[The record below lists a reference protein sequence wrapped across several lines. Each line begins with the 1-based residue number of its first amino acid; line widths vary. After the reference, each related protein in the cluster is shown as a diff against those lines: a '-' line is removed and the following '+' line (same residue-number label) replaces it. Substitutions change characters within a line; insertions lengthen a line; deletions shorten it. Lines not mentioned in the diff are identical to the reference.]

1 MWRRLQPTKRCLFSV
16 CWLLAAAPGLL
27 GASAAEVAAALREA
41 SFDGQRC
48 YRLRDLSI
56 IREDVK
62 LFLTDGYLVLAKP
75 VAGMPIAAFFSAEVE
90 HGDGEVLLVPPTA
103 SERASLARYTES
115 PNLNEHFRGALL
127 LFTDGTGKEIE
138 EFLTERQ
145 LKPAEEMGALLAQQW
160 TPTLR
165 SLTASFETRLL
176 EDLVGGAPPEQ
187 GLFFAAM
194 AQTKIGNFDVIYDPQ
209 AREEVTV
216 GHLTYRENRSFYDI
230 WTSFPGRRTR
240 QGRPKAPELDFEL
253 QHVNI
258 AASLD
263 ANLHLKATTK
273 LRISLPPVEER
284 KRKGALLA
292 FDITRRMRVTAA
304 RVNGEPVEVYQRESL
319 RSALLRGS
327 DNDTFLLSPAA
338 PLAGGVHEVE
348 VDHEGA
354 VVNAA
359 GNGVYA
365 VSARGTWYPHH
376 GAQFATYE
384 LSFEHART
392 LTVVASGEPAGDK
405 ETSDPLRVVSHFRT
419 TVPLRFVGFN
429 VGEYQ
434 RSVVER
440 AGLRVEM
447 YANKAVETA
456 LTPRRQELLVAPPL
470 MPPPRGGAPRR
481 GMDAIVMPAPT
492 PPSSPAQSIERLAGE
507 VVEAYQFLASRFG
520 PPPLKTLAV
529 SPIPGAFGQGFPG
542 LIYLSTISYLDPRD
556 RPAAVANDLY
566 QRIFFSDILVPHE
579 VAHQWW
585 GNQVASTGYQDEWL
599 MESLA
604 NYSALMMMEK
614 RKGAKSIE
622 PVLDIYRQHLV
633 AKTAAGKTVD
643 SVGPIRLG
651 LRLETSDA
659 PGAWRTITYEKGTW
673 ILHMLRR
680 RLGDAA
686 WNQLLGKVAQG
697 YRGKRLS
704 AVLFLEEAA
713 KLLPKSDPDPKLEN
727 FASTWIQGT
736 GIPALRLVPG
746 KTPGQ
751 GTIEQSEVDEEFSV
765 DVPVEIQYRG
775 GKSETRW
782 VRTDGASTPFQWK
795 LTGPVLKITL
805 DPQGAVLATKGR

>member
-1 MWRRLQPTKRCLFSV
+1 MWPRLQPTKRCLFSV
-16 CWLLAAAPGLL
+16 CWALAAATTLW
-27 GASAAEVAAALREA
+27 GATASETAAALREA

-48 YRLRDLSI
+48 YRVRDLSL

-62 LFLTDGYLVLAKP
+62 VFLTDGYLILAKP
-75 VAGMPIAAFFSAEVE
+75 VAGAPLAAFFSAETE
-90 HGDGEVLLVPPTA
+90 NGDGEVLLVPPTA
-103 SERASLARYTES
+103 SERASLAHYTQT
-115 PNLNEHFRGALL
+115 PTLNEHFRGALL
-127 LFTDGTGKEIE
+127 LFTDGTGAEMEAFIA
-138 EFLTERQ
+138 ERQ
-145 LKPAEEMGALLAQQW
+145 LKPEAEMGALLAQQW

-187 GLFFAAM
+187 GLFFAAV
-194 AQTKIGNFDVIYDPQ
+194 AQTKLGNFDVIYDPQ
-209 AREEVTV
+209 AREEVTI

-240 QGRPKAPELDFEL
+240 QGRPKTPELDFEL

-258 AASLD
+258 AATLD

-273 LRISLPPVEER
+273 LRIVLPPAAQR
-284 KRKGALLA
+284 KRTGALLA
-292 FDITRRMRVTAA
+292 LDISRRMRVTAA
-304 RVNGEPVEVYQRESL
+304 RVDGKPVDVYQRESM
-319 RSALLRGS
+319 RTALLRGS
-327 DNDTFLLSPAA
+327 DNDTFLLSPGE
-338 PLAGGVHEVE
+338 PLAGGVHEIEVE
-348 VDHEGA
+348 HEGD

-376 GAQFATYE
+376 GTQFATYE
-384 LSFEHART
+384 LAFEHARA
-392 LTVVASGEPAGDK
+392 LTVVASGEPVGDRD
-405 ETSDPLRVVSHFRT
+405 TADPLRVVSQFRS

-456 LTPRRQELLVAPPL
+456 LTPRRQDLLVAPPL
-470 MPPPRGGAPRR
+470 IPPPRGGAPRR
-481 GMDAIVMPAPT
+481 GMDAIVMPAPN
-492 PPSSPAQSIERLAGE
+492 PPPSPAQAIERLAGE

-542 LIYLSTISYLDPRD
+542 LIYLSTLSYLDPRD
-556 RPAAVANDLY
+556 RPAVANDQY
-566 QRIFFSDILVPHE
+566 QRIFFSDILVAHE

-585 GNQVASTGYQDEWL
+585 GNQVASTGYQDEWM
-599 MESLA
+599 MEALA
-604 NYSALMMMEK
+604 NYSALMMLEK
-614 RKGAKSIE
+614 RKGAKAID
-622 PVLDIYRQHLV
+622 PVLEIYRQHLL
-633 AKTAAGKTVD
+633 AKTAEGKTVD

-651 LRLETSDA
+651 LRLESSEA

-680 RLGDAA
+680 RLGDVA
-686 WNQLLGKVAQG
+686 WNQLLGKIAREYKG
-697 YRGKRLS
+697 RRLS
-704 AVLFLEEAA
+704 AALFLEEAA
-713 KLLPKSDPDPKLEN
+713 KLLPKTDPDPKMEN
-727 FASTWIQGT
+727 FAATWIQGT
-736 GIPALRLVPG
+736 GIPSLRLAPG
-746 KTPGQ
+746 KVPGQ
-751 GTIEQSEVDEEFSV
+751 GTIEQSEVDEDFSV

-775 GKSETRW
+775 GKTETRW
-782 VRTDGASTPFQWK
+782 VRTDGASTAFQWK
-795 LTGPVLKITL
+795 LAGPVAKITL
-805 DPQGAVLATKGR
+805 DPHSAVLATKIR

>member
-1 MWRRLQPTKRCLFSV
+1 MWRRLQPTKRCLFSF
-16 CWLLAAAPGLL
+16 CWALAAATGLF
-27 GASAAEVAAALREA
+27 GASASETAAALREA

-48 YRLRDLSI
+48 YRVRDLSF

-62 LFLTDGYLVLAKP
+62 LFLTDGYLLLAKP
-75 VAGMPIAAFFSAEVE
+75 VAGAPIAAFFSAEVE
-90 HGDGEVLLVPPTA
+90 NGDGEVLLVPQTA
-103 SERASLARYTES
+103 SERASLAHYTQA
-115 PNLNEHFRGALL
+115 PNLNEHFRGAML
-127 LFTDGTGKEIE
+127 LFTDGTGAEIE
-138 EFLTERQ
+138 AFLAERQ

-176 EDLVGGAPPEQ
+176 EDLMGGAPPEQ
-187 GLFFAAM
+187 GLFFAAL
-194 AQTKIGNFDVIYDPQ
+194 AQTKVGNFDVIYDPQ

-216 GHLTYRENRSFYDI
+216 GHLTYRDNRSYYDI
-230 WTSFPGRRTR
+230 WTNFPARRTR
-240 QGRPKAPELDFEL
+240 QGRPKTPELDFTL

-258 AASLD
+258 TAALD
-263 ANLHLKATTK
+263 AALHLKATTK
-273 LRISLPPVEER
+273 LRIALPPPEQR

-292 FDITRRMRVTAA
+292 LDISRRMRVTAA
-304 RVNGEPVEVYQRESL
+304 RVDGKQVEVYQRESL
-319 RSALLRGS
+319 RTALLRGS
-327 DNDTFLLSPAA
+327 DNDTFLLSPPE

-348 VDHEGA
+348 IEHEGD

-359 GNGVYA
+359 GNGVFA

-384 LSFEHART
+384 LAFEHARAI
-392 LTVVASGEPAGDK
+392 TVVASGEPAG
-405 ETSDPLRVVSHFRT
+405 EREASDPARVISQFRSA
-419 TVPLRFVGFN
+419 VPLRFVGFN

-440 AGLRVEM
+440 AGLRVEV

-456 LTPRRQELLVAPPL
+456 LTPRRPDLMVAPPL
-470 MPPPRGGAPRR
+470 IQAPRGNGPRR

-492 PPSSPAQSIERLAGE
+492 PPPSPAESSERLAGE
-507 VVEAYQFLASRFG
+507 VVEAYQFLAARFG

-542 LIYLSTISYLDPRD
+542 LIYLSTLSYLDPRD
-556 RPAAVANDLY
+556 RPAFANDPY
-566 QRIFFSDILVPHE
+566 QRVFFSDILVPHE

-585 GNQVASTGYQDEWL
+585 GNQVASTGYQDEWM
-599 MESLA
+599 MEALA
-604 NYSALMMMEK
+604 NYSALMMIEK
-614 RKGAKSIE
+614 RKGAKAIE
-622 PVLDIYRQHLV
+622 PVLDLYRQHLL
-633 AKTAAGKTVD
+633 AKTAGGQTVD
-643 SVGPIRLG
+643 AVGPIRLG
-651 LRLETSDA
+651 LRLESSEA

-686 WNQLLGKVAQG
+686 WNQLLGHVARE
-697 YRGKRLS
+697 YRGRRLS
-704 AVLFLEEAA
+704 TPLFLEEAA

-727 FASTWIQGT
+727 FAGTWIQGT

-746 KTPGQ
+746 KAPGQ
-751 GTIEQSEVDEEFSV
+751 GTIEQAEVDEEFSV

-775 GKSETRW
+775 GKTETRW
-782 VRTDGASTPFQWK
+782 VRTEGPSTPFQWK
-795 LTGPVLKITL
+795 LAGPVVKMTL